1 MQFPPPAARSVDVI
15 FRWRQR
21 ACKISKRKTVTTN
34 TQPRFYMKLP
44 IECGDRQCMMYKRE
58 QTIKQNPEKEKG
70 SVCGMLAGRGKRP
83 ARPIT
88 ACTILILRNSH
99 EYASEKTKRRFN
111 FFRGFYFFSHL
122 LASKI
127 CHYKTGVLSFEPSF

>member
-99 EYASEKTKRRFN
+99 ECASEKTKRIP
-111 FFRGFYFFSHL
+111 
-122 LASKI
+122 LAPNDRNKGLSTPI
-127 CHYKTGVLSFEPSF
+127 GTGERNCVLAAQHI